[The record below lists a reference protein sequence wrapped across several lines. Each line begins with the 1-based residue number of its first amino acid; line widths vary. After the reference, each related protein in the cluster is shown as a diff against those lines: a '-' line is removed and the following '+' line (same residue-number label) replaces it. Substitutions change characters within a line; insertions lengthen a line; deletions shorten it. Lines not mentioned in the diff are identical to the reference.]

1 MLTLVYLAVLI
12 VLYQDVWLPMLTLL
26 NMDILDTT
34 GTMYPWW
41 YGGFTDGAGGFDSK
55 YHTFLVDT

>member
-1 MLTLVYLAVLI
+1 
-12 VLYQDVWLPMLTLL
+12 MLTLL